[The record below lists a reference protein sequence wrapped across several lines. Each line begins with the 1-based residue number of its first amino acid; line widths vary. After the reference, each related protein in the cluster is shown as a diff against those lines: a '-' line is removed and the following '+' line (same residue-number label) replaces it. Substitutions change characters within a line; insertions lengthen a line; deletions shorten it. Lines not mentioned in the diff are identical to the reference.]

1 MFYVQVSVNI
11 SLNAISWIF
20 GLLSSVAFLCCFF
33 SSPCGI
39 QFLFYISTYFARV
52 LQHFLKIFF
61 MFFFYFSVSMSKV
74 FLFSY
79 IFLFS
84 CLILRVLLRTLFL
97 GRKRKRA
104 ILSCCTVYCY
114 CYFSSFVVLIVAVE
128 YTHFSADISVNVQKV
143 LAW

>member
-84 CLILRVLLRTLFL
+84 CLILRVLLRDFVFGGKRERELLCLVVQFIVIVTLALLLFL
-97 GRKRKRA
+97 LLLLNTHTHTSQLIYPLTFKR
-104 ILSCCTVYCY
+104 C
-114 CYFSSFVVLIVAVE
+114 
-128 YTHFSADISVNVQKV
+128 
-143 LAW
+143 